1 MLKKLIINKIKVFRI
16 INLALLSFSMLLFY
30 LNNSMIFAEEPTK
43 ISKSSQFVIEEFIP
57 KDISKDIYKIK
68 IKVKKS
74 ADFVES
80 LTGTKT
86 KKYTFEI
93 GTSKA
98 VYINDSAKINLQD
111 QNNVEFLIK
120 TKQKIDSGLK
130 VFNIYSYKNEDQLTL
145 EATKQIEVPNRNS
158 SPGKQP
164 FIQVLNPEAGKSSDT
179 ITVVGENFGND
190 LDLISVSFGEINE
203 KEEEGIVD
211 VAERKPFFLS
221 PILNGSTQ
229 ELKFNMPSAKI
240 IPNSFLFKQNLYLRI
255 FVNGRPSDY
264 KKLVILS
271 DYWKLWMLGFT
282 VSLISIFH
290 LFIIKVLKKKNYLS
304 LLLIDK
310 STNTYSLSR
319 FQAFSW
325 TVLLLGG
332 YFYITISS
340 GVLLGN
346 GIIPEF
352 NPSLI
357 GLLSISYGGLIT
369 AHSLGTKKPKN
380 EILKTPPLF
389 NNLFSS
395 GESIDL
401 PRLQLFSFTVV
412 GIIIYLYNLIN
423 SNPLAGLPD
432 IPSSFLGLL
441 GVSQTGYITGKF
453 VSDKIV
459 INQIKPYYIPVN
471 QKDLRLHILGAGFVQ
486 NMKILLDDL
495 NEPISVD
502 FINSN
507 AISFLLPERTNPGFL
522 SINLLHNDFAPIYTE
537 NCLEIISFEPTKIP
551 SYDNTSLIVSAGKIP
566 PGTELVLQ
574 KEDEIYRLRG
584 NLLPDGKIDFKSP
597 NLPPGNYSVSIH
609 FKNENNFEKIKMNSG
624 LEVYTSELPKASLSS
639 QTIIKEEDINDE
651 NEQDLPD
658 KTEMPWYQSGIT
670 DEDQE
675 DDNTQVAI
683 ELDDQMEAELN
694 ISEISRTY

>member
-1 MLKKLIINKIKVFRI
+1 MSNKLKVFKT
-16 INLALLSFSMLLFY
+16 INSALISFCLLFFN
-30 LNNSMIFAEEPTK
+30 LTNSKINAEEPAK
-43 ISKSSQFVIEEFIP
+43 ISKPSQFVIEEFTP

-74 ADFVES
+74 GDFVEA
-80 LTGTKT
+80 LGGTKP
-86 KKYTFEI
+86 KKYSFEI
-93 GTSKA
+93 GTTKA
-98 VYINDSAKINLQD
+98 IYINNSAKTNLQD
-111 QNNVEFLIK
+111 QNSVEFLIK

-130 VFNIYSYKNEDQLTL
+130 IFNIYSYKNEDQITL
-145 EATKQIEVPNRNS
+145 EATKEIEVPNRNS

-164 FIQVLNPEAGKSSDT
+164 FIQVLNPEAGKGSDT
-179 ITVVGENFGND
+179 ITIIGENFGND
-190 LDLISVSFGEINE
+190 LDLISVSFGELND
-203 KEEEGIVD
+203 KEEEGIID
-211 VAERKPFFLS
+211 VGERKPFYLS

-229 ELKFNMPSAKI
+229 ELKFNMPSTKI
-240 IPNSFLFKQNLYLRI
+240 IPGTFLFKENLYLRI

-282 VSLISIFH
+282 IALISLLHIF
-290 LFIIKVLKKKNYLS
+290 IVKILKKKNYLS

-310 STNTYSLSR
+310 ATNTYSLSR

-369 AHSLGTKKPKN
+369 AHSLGSKKPKN
-380 EILKTPPLF
+380 EILKTPPLL

-401 PRLQLFSFTVV
+401 PRLQLFSFTIV
-412 GIIIYLYNLIN
+412 GIIIYMYNLLN

-471 QKDLRLHILGAGFVQ
+471 QKNVRLHILGAGFVQ
-486 NMKILLDDL
+486 NMKILIDDI
-495 NEPISVD
+495 NEPINID

-507 AISFLLPERTNPGFL
+507 AISFLLPERTNPGFI
-522 SINLLHNDFAPIYTE
+522 SINILHNDFAPILTE

-551 SYDNTSLIVSAGKIP
+551 SFDNSSLIVTAGKIP

-574 KEDEIYRLRG
+574 KEDEVYRLRG
-584 NLLPDGKIDFKSP
+584 NLLPEGKIDFKSP
-597 NLPPGNYSVSIH
+597 NLPPGNYSVTIH
-609 FKNENNFEKIKMNSG
+609 FKNENNFDKVKINSG
-624 LEVYTSELPKASLSS
+624 LEVYTSQNLPSNVSS
-639 QTIIKEEDINDE
+639 QTIIKEEDINEEDE
-651 NEQDLPD
+651 LDLPD
-658 KTEMPWYQSGIT
+658 KTEMPWYQSGFSEED
-670 DEDQE
+670 DEE
-675 DDNTQVAI
+675 DNTQVAI

-694 ISEISRTY
+694 VSEIVRA